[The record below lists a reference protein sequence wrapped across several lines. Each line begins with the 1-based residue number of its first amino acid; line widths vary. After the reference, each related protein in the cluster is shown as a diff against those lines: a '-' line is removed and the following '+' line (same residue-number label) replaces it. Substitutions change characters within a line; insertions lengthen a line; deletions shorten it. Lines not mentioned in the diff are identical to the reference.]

1 MTRVAAT
8 RRQRGITDKPTE
20 TKQKANR
27 TSASG
32 AMLQLGTRQANII
45 PRPTA
50 QWCEKCGLA
59 VEPYSASQAYAAAEG
74 SVVVHHA
81 PHHRAGMP
89 IADLP
94 GRHNVSGDIGHNLR
108 KKPRTSLRWPSSML
122 AKFERPRGM

>member
-59 VEPYSASQAYAAAEG
+59 AYIQDYRNQLIHG
-74 SVVVHHA
+74 
-81 PHHRAGMP
+81 P
-89 IADLP
+89 
-94 GRHNVSGDIGHNLR
+94 
-108 KKPRTSLRWPSSML
+108 
-122 AKFERPRGM
+122 